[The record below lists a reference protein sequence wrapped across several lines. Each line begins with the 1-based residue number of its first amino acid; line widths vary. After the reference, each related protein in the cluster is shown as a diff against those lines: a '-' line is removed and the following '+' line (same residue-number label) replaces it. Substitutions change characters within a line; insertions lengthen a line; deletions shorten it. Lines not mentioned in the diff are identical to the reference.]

1 LFTGHWDVYY
11 KRTRNGVE
19 IKSPVLSLTL
29 TDHVNPPVPTGL
41 EAPILPQVM
50 NGSLDLTFLTEPVIV
65 KIPAWEGITPGDDVT
80 LYIGGHS
87 VGKYYVSQS

>member
-1 LFTGHWDVYY
+1 MGTVHETDHIVVKEVNPHHISFKASNLFTGHWDVYY

-50 NGSLDLTFLTEPVIV
+50 NGSLDLTVLTEPVIV
-65 KIPAWEGITPGDDVT
+65 KI
-80 LYIGGHS
+80 
-87 VGKYYVSQS
+87 